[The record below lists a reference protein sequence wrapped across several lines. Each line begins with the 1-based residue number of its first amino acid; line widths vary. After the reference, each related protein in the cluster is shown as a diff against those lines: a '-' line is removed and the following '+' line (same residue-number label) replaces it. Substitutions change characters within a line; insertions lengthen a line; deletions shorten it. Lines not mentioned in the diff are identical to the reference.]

1 MSISDDVPEGVTAL
15 SHGHTKNGT
24 CSGAVWNW
32 NQGSYGI
39 LIVP

>member
-1 MSISDDVPEGVTAL
+1 MDDVQEGVTAL

-24 CSGAVWNW
+24 CSSISVVWSW
-32 NQGSYGI
+32 SQGSYGI